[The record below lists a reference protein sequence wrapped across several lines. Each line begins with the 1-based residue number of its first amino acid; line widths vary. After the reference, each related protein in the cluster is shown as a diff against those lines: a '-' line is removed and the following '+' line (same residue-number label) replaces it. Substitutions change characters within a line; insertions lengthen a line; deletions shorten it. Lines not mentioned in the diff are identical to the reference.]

1 MFPALVPR
9 ALPTRTLAVPAVSD
23 GVTAVICVPDTTTIE
38 VALVTSKVGSPIFW
52 RDARDGGSRIREEI
66 AGFINCRGA
75 KGVGNRHV
83 NVTGV

>member
-38 VALVTSKVGSPIFW
+38 VALVPSKVTVELPTNPVP
-52 RDARDGGSRIREEI
+52 AM
-66 AGFINCRGA
+66 
-75 KGVGNRHV
+75 
-83 NVTGV
+83 VTGVPPEGGPLFGVTLVTVGAE